1 MVSAIAT
8 RKSDPPRAWPRRLA
22 RRLRRLTHFSLAQQM
37 LAVNLFAVAL
47 LGGGMFYLDRY
58 ERGLIDTELQ
68 ALTTQGGIIA
78 AALAEGAVL
87 RDDEAFVLAPSLA
100 QDMMRSLVEP
110 ARIRARLFQTDYAL
124 MADSRGF
131 EGLTGSIQV
140 QPLPPPDESG
150 PGIFDEIVDGASN
163 MLRARTHYPRY
174 VEHAH
179 ELATDYPEAV
189 QALDGRTSAAV
200 RSDGETRALILSVA
214 VPIQRYK
221 QVLGA
226 VLVSTGSANLDRQVN
241 SVRTDILRLS
251 LIGLVVTI
259 LLSLY
264 LAGTIARPVRRLA
277 RAAQAVRQ
285 GNGRKVEIPDF
296 SRRHD
301 EIGEL
306 SVALTAMTGAL
317 WRRMDA
323 IERFAADVAHEI
335 KNPLSSLRSAVE
347 TAARIEDPTKQRRLM
362 AIIHDDVERLD
373 RLITDISDASRLDAE
388 MSRLERAPVALGP
401 MLGTLA
407 EVREAT
413 RGGNGPAV
421 SVERAD
427 PADPLPVLGKESRL
441 VQVFQNLLH
450 NAVSF
455 SPPGGRIVIKLG
467 RDGDDIVVRI
477 EDDGPGIP
485 AGKLEAIFDRFY
497 TERPAGEKFG
507 THSGLGL
514 SISKQIVEAHGG
526 SIVAENRS
534 DREGSI
540 IGARFTVRLPVHAES
555 GRCTSMPRW
564 SHSAGAACCCAG
576 RPVPGNPIWR
586 CASSAPA
593 RCWWPMTGSMS
604 QSRRACSRAP
614 RRRPSPG

>member
-1 MVSAIAT
+1 MVSVIVT
-8 RKSDPPRAWPRRLA
+8 RKSDPARAWPRRLA
-22 RRLRRLTHFSLAQQM
+22 RRLRRLTYFSLAQQM

-87 RDDEAFVLAPSLA
+87 QDPGETPELVTSLA
-100 QDMMRSLVEP
+100 QGMMRSLVEP
-110 ARIRARLFQTDYAL
+110 ARIRARLFQLDYSL

-131 EGLTGSIQV
+131 GGLTGSIQI
-140 QPLPPPDESG
+140 QPLPPPDTTG
-150 PGIFDEIVDGASN
+150 PSIFDEIVDDASN
-163 MLRARTHYPRY
+163 MLRARIHYPPY
-174 VEHAH
+174 IEHAH
-179 ELATDYPEAV
+179 QVATDYPEAV
-189 QALDGRTSAAV
+189 QALDGRTSEAV
-200 RSDGETRALILSVA
+200 RSDGETRALVLSVA
-214 VPIQRYK
+214 VPIRRYK

-251 LIGLVVTI
+251 LIGLAVTI

-323 IERFAADVAHEI
+323 IERFAADVAHEL

-347 TAARIEDPTKQRRLM
+347 TAARIEDPAKQRRLM

-413 RGGNGPAV
+413 RAGDGPTV
-421 SVERAD
+421 SVARTD
-427 PADPLPVLGKESRL
+427 PGDTLAVLGKESRL

-455 SPPGGRIVIKLG
+455 SPPGGRIVINGG
-467 RDGDDIVVRI
+467 RDGDDIAVMI

-485 AGKLEAIFDRFY
+485 DGKLEAIFDRFY

-514 SISKQIVEAHGG
+514 AISKQIVEAHGG
-526 SIVAENRS
+526 NIIAENRR
-534 DREGSI
+534 DGTGNVV
-540 IGARFTVRLPVHAES
+540 GARFTVRLPAVR
-555 GRCTSMPRW
+555 G
-564 SHSAGAACCCAG
+564 
-576 RPVPGNPIWR
+576 
-586 CASSAPA
+586 
-593 RCWWPMTGSMS
+593 
-604 QSRRACSRAP
+604 
-614 RRRPSPG
+614 

>member
-1 MVSAIAT
+1 MVSATAT
-8 RKSDPPRAWPRRLA
+8 RSDEPAQTRQRR
-22 RRLRRLTHFSLAQQM
+22 RSSRLRRWLHFSLAQQM

-87 RDDEAFVLAPSLA
+87 QDPGEAPELVPTLA
-100 QDMMRSLVEP
+100 QGMMRSLVEP
-110 ARIRARLFQTDYAL
+110 ARIRARLFQIDGPL
-124 MADSRGF
+124 MADSRGL
-131 EGLTGSIQV
+131 EGPTGTIQI
-140 QPLPPPDESG
+140 QPLPPLDDAG
-150 PGIFDEIVDGASN
+150 PSFFDRIVDSASG
-163 MLRARTHYPRY
+163 MLRRRGHYPPY
-174 VEHAH
+174 AEHPR
-179 ELATDYPEAV
+179 EIATDYPEV
-189 QALDGRTSAAV
+189 VRALDGRAGEAV
-200 RSDGETRALILSVA
+200 RSSGDSNGLILSVA
-214 VPIQRYK
+214 VPVRRYK

-226 VLVSTGSANLDRQVN
+226 VLVSTGSVDLDRQVN

-264 LAGTIARPVRRLA
+264 LAGTIARPVRKLA

-306 SVALTAMTGAL
+306 SIALTDMTGAL

-323 IERFAADVAHEI
+323 IERFAADVAHEL

-347 TAARIEDPTKQRRLM
+347 TVARIEDPVKQRRLM

-373 RLITDISDASRLDAE
+373 RLISDISDASRLDAE
-388 MSRLERAPVALGP
+388 MSRLERGPVALGP

-407 EVREAT
+407 DVHEQT
-413 RGGNGPAV
+413 RAAGGPAIEV
-421 SVERAD
+421 VRD
-427 PADPLPVLGKESRL
+427 PGDALSVLGKEGRL
-441 VQVFQNLLH
+441 VQVLQNLLH
-450 NAVSF
+450 NAISF
-455 SPPGGRIVIKLG
+455 SPPGGRITLRAG
-467 RDGDDIVVRI
+467 RDGDDILITI
-477 EDDGPGIP
+477 EDQGPGIP
-485 AGKLEAIFDRFY
+485 EGKLEAIFDRFY

-526 SIVAENRS
+526 TVTAENRY
-534 DREGSI
+534 DAGGQVT
-540 IGARFTVRLPVHAES
+540 GARFVVRLPSVRE
-555 GRCTSMPRW
+555 
-564 SHSAGAACCCAG
+564 
-576 RPVPGNPIWR
+576 
-586 CASSAPA
+586 
-593 RCWWPMTGSMS
+593 
-604 QSRRACSRAP
+604 
-614 RRRPSPG
+614 

>member
-1 MVSAIAT
+1 MVSVIDT
-8 RKSDPPRAWPRRLA
+8 KKSERWRHDKAVGLVRRVA
-22 RRLRRLTHFSLAQQM
+22 RRLRRFVRVSLAQQM

-68 ALTTQGGIIA
+68 ALGTQGGIIA

-87 RDDEAFVLAPSLA
+87 QDPGDEPELVPTLA
-100 QDMMRSLVEP
+100 QGMMRSLVEP
-110 ARIRARLFQTDYAL
+110 ARVRARLFQPDHTL

-131 EGLTGSIQV
+131 EGLEGSILI
-140 QPLPPPDESG
+140 QPLAPPDDDG
-150 PGIFDEIVDGASN
+150 PSIFDRIVDGASGL
-163 MLRARTHYPRY
+163 LRRRANYPPY
-174 VEHAH
+174 VEHPK
-179 ELATDYPEAV
+179 ESATDYPEV
-189 QALDGRTSAAV
+189 MQALDTGRVGEAV
-200 RSDGETRALILSVA
+200 RSDGETGALVLSVA
-214 VPIQRYK
+214 VPIRRYK

-226 VLVSTGSANLDRQVN
+226 VLVSTGSAELDRQAN

-264 LAGTIARPVRRLA
+264 LAGTIARPVRKLA
-277 RAAQAVRQ
+277 RAALAVRQ

-296 SRRHD
+296 SRRND

-306 SVALTAMTGAL
+306 SMALADMTGAL

-347 TAARIEDPTKQRRLM
+347 TVLRIEDPEKKRRLM

-373 RLITDISDASRLDAE
+373 RLISDISDASRLDAE

-401 MLGTLA
+401 MLDTLA

-413 RGGNGPAV
+413 RDADGVRVAV
-421 SVERAD
+421 KRPDAL
-427 PADPLPVLGKESRL
+427 DPLAVLGKEGRL
-441 VQVFQNLLH
+441 VQVFQNLLQ
-450 NAVSF
+450 NGVSF
-455 SPPGGRIVIKLG
+455 SPPGGTIQVTAA
-467 RDGDDIVVRI
+467 RDGGEIVVLI
-477 EDDGPGIP
+477 EDDGPGLP
-485 AGKLEAIFDRFY
+485 EGKLEAIFERFY

-514 SISKQIVEAHGG
+514 SISKQIVEAHDGT
-526 SIVAENRS
+526 ITAENRQG
-534 DREGSI
+534 EGGAVT
-540 IGARFTVRLPVHAES
+540 GARFIVRLP
-555 GRCTSMPRW
+555 
-564 SHSAGAACCCAG
+564 AA
-576 RPVPGNPIWR
+576 RD
-586 CASSAPA
+586 
-593 RCWWPMTGSMS
+593 
-604 QSRRACSRAP
+604 
-614 RRRPSPG
+614 